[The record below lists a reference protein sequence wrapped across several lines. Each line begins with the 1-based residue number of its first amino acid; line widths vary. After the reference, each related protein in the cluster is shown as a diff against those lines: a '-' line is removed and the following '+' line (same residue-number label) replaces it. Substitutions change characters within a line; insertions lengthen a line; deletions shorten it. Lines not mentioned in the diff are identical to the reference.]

1 MVFLHGKGL
10 EQMLSIKPAKSLHGK
25 MDLPPSP
32 DLFLLAAIVALA
44 CRRNIRIKSYADSPL
59 IKTWLDIL
67 KDHATIEYVETSVII
82 SPLKDEASAFIVL
95 PYYILPYRD
104 VIIYTLLSMGK
115 VVAFKSI
122 GTKRLEQIVKRAKK
136 FGFIVEVKQ
145 YGDNPGLSLI
155 STPDSINQTIA
166 ISDEDVAPLC
176 GLLLGHRKNAQ
187 FQVDFHFA
195 HPLRNLAP
203 LFGFD
208 ISLKSTVV
216 KESDPMARRIKMMQ
230 QKKKTTQTSGQQF
243 QLVINC
249 NSLQTEK
256 NDLLEI
262 TLPGDEVLGSM
273 MVAAKCLLPKGS
285 FVINNLPLET
295 WATPVISFLKKMG
308 CKISAQETTRT
319 SFGSI
324 GMFSIQKCE
333 LFGRKVE
340 CRPAQSYL
348 PYLPSMVVLASFAQ
362 SQSVFRDL
370 EDLRYDDPDGIDTI
384 EQCIR
389 AIGARHGEMP
399 DGIVM
404 EGGKEF
410 DGFDIPQ
417 HYPSWLSGSLVIAG
431 LKCLGNTTIGDELLL
446 QRWPGLESLLQGIC
460 EFRAEK

>member
-1 MVFLHGKGL
+1 
-10 EQMLSIKPAKSLHGK
+10 

-32 DLFLLAAIVALA
+32 DLFLLAAVVALA
-44 CRRNIRIKSYADSPL
+44 CGRNIRIKAYVDSPL
-59 IKTWLDIL
+59 IKLWLDIL
-67 KDHATIEYVETSVII
+67 KDHAVVESTGTSVTI
-82 SPLKDEASAFIVL
+82 SPRKEDSSAFILL
-95 PYYILPYRD
+95 PYFILPYRD
-104 VIIYTLLSMGK
+104 VIVYTLLSMGK
-115 VVAFKSI
+115 VVAFNSI
-122 GTKRLEQIVKRAKK
+122 GTKRIDSIIKKAKK
-136 FGFIVEVKQ
+136 FGFVTEVNL
-145 YGDNPGLSLI
+145 YGDNPGLSF
-155 STPDSINQTIA
+155 TTVPDVINQTIA
-166 ISDEDVAPLC
+166 ITDEDVAPLC
-176 GLLLGHRKNAQ
+176 GLLLGQRKNAA

-203 LFGFD
+203 LFGLD
-208 ISLKSTVV
+208 ISLKSTLV
-216 KESDPMARRIKMMQ
+216 KEVDPMARRIKMMQ
-230 QKKKTTQTSGQQF
+230 SKKKAQQTSGQQF

-249 NSLQTEK
+249 CGLQTEK
-256 NDLLEI
+256 TDPLEI

-324 GMFSIQKCE
+324 GMFSVQKCE

-340 CRPAQSYL
+340 CRPAQSYV

-362 SQSVFRDL
+362 SQTVFRDL
-370 EDLRYDDPDGIDTI
+370 EDLRNDDPDGIDII
-384 EQCIR
+384 ESCIR

-410 DGFDIPQ
+410 DGFDIPH
-417 HYPSWLSGSLVIAG
+417 HYAPWLSGGLAIAG
-431 LKCLGNTTIGDELLL
+431 LKCLGNTTIADDLLL
-446 QRWPGLESLLQGIC
+446 QRWPDFEAMLQNSC

>member
-1 MVFLHGKGL
+1 MAFLHGKGL
-10 EQMLSIKPAKSLHGK
+10 ERMLSIKPAKSLQGK

-32 DLFLLAAIVALA
+32 DLFLLAAVVALS
-44 CRRNIRIKSYADSPL
+44 CRRCIRIKNYEDSPL
-59 IKTWLDIL
+59 IKIWLYIL
-67 KDHATIEYVETSVII
+67 KDHATIDCAETSVTI
-82 SPLKDEASAFIVL
+82 SPLKDASAFILL
-95 PYYILPYRD
+95 PYHILPYRD

-115 VVAFKSI
+115 VVAFKSV
-122 GTKRLEQIVKRAKK
+122 GTKRLEQIVKKAKK
-136 FGFIVEVKQ
+136 FGFIVEIKQ
-145 YGDNPGLSLI
+145 YGDNPGLSLTA
-155 STPDSINQTIA
+155 SPDVINQATLIT
-166 ISDEDVAPLC
+166 DEDVAPLC
-176 GLLLGHRKNAQ
+176 GLLLGQRKSAL

-203 LFGFD
+203 LFGLD
-208 ISLKSTVV
+208 ITLKSTVV
-216 KESDPMARRIKMMQ
+216 KETDPMARRIKMMQ
-230 QKKKTTQTSGQQF
+230 SKKKATQASGQQF

-249 NSLQTEK
+249 NGSQTEK
-256 NDLLEI
+256 TDPLDI

-273 MVAAKCLLPKGS
+273 LVTAKCLLPKGS

-295 WATPVISFLKKMG
+295 WATPVITFLKKMG

-340 CRPAQSYL
+340 CRPAQSYV

-370 EDLRYDDPDGIDTI
+370 EDLRYDDPDGIDII

-410 DGFDIPQ
+410 DGFDIPH
-417 HYPSWLSGSLVIAG
+417 HYPPWLSGSLVIAG
-431 LKCLGNTTIGDELLL
+431 LKCLGNTTIADELLL
-446 QRWPGLESLLQGIC
+446 QRWPGFEALLQDIC